1 MTTASPLIDQLLK
14 QPEMYLRDLPESIPV
29 RIRIPALDGNRADEV
44 LRPLGD
50 ATLDDLA
57 FAIQGL
63 EAEMRLHHRRL
74 QGLRELYDLA
84 RKRGALGATTV
95 AVAFADLAGPGAR
108 A

>member
-1 MTTASPLIDQLLK
+1 MTTASQLIDQLLK
-14 QPEMYLRDLPESIPV
+14 QPEMYLRDLPDS
-29 RIRIPALDGNRADEV
+29 IRIPALDGNRADEV

-50 ATLDDLA
+50 ATLDVLA

-95 AVAFADLAGPGAR
+95 AAAFADLAGPGAR

>member
-1 MTTASPLIDQLLK
+1 MTTASQLIDQLLK
-14 QPEMYLRDLPESIPV
+14 QPEMYLRDLPDS
-29 RIRIPALDGNRADEV
+29 IRIPALDGNRADEV